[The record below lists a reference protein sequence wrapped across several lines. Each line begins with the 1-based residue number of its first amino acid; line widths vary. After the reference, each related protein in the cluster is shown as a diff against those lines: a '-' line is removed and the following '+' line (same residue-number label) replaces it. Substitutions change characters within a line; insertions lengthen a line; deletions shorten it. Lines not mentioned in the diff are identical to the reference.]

1 MTSRVAGQYQSADCS
16 VVARWADR
24 LSLAVSPVFAAMGL
38 LAYYLGDARALLCG
52 VGSGISWNGMVV
64 MYLVMSL
71 AHLPPWL
78 KLFSRRGDQTGRAV

>member
-1 MTSRVAGQYQSADCS
+1 
-16 VVARWADR
+16 
-24 LSLAVSPVFAAMGL
+24 
-38 LAYYLGDARALLCG
+38 
-52 VGSGISWNGMVV
+52 V